1 MFLVQYN
8 YVLCMY
14 LMTLKHEKGMR
25 NLARIYTGVVNSG
38 ESCPCLFEW
47 GKISCFQQMSQ

>member
-1 MFLVQYN
+1 
-8 YVLCMY
+8 
-14 LMTLKHEKGMR
+14 MTLKHEKGMR
-25 NLARIYTGVVNSG
+25 NLAIIYTAVVNSG